1 MMIYRVGEDRG
12 SIKMHEYEVIED
24 TEDCYICDPVGT
36 GGIIE
41 ISKSKASMTK
51 LEAARKYLN
60 YRDRVSSKARAGE
73 KRKNDLLEAALRLF
87 LNEGGSIRE
96 RDRENKISQ
105 ED

>member
-1 MMIYRVGEDRG
+1 MIIYWVGEDRG
-12 SIKMHEYEVIED
+12 SIKMHEFEVIKD
-24 TEDCYICDPVGT
+24 TEDCYICDLVGI

-73 KRKNDLLEAALRLF
+73 KRKNDLLEAALKLF
-87 LNEGGSIRE
+87 LKEGGSLRE
-96 RDRENKISQ
+96 RNRGN
-105 ED
+105 